1 MYYNEEKQTL
11 HVQPI
16 EVKTRDESPDAIITV
31 DEKTGDK
38 YITGHAADQVAA
50 VVRMLRE
57 IFGLVETDTL
67 NMFVSARRE
76 VLKYQIVSECFR
88 DIHDPEWQKEWSKI
102 FKKAFA
108 PSGERNI
115 KIDISGVLVHVK
127 LSEAIAKKPV
137 DCINPKFDDC
147 PIRFVELTSKEIQE
161 QVLGNCEGIILDSP
175 NENLT

>member
-1 MYYNEEKQTL
+1 MRVNGLTTVITPNDRADLIGLYYNEEKQTL

-67 NMFVSARRE
+67 NMFVFRE
-76 VLKYQIVSECFR
+76 TR
-88 DIHDPEWQKEWSKI
+88 
-102 FKKAFA
+102 
-108 PSGERNI
+108 
-115 KIDISGVLVHVK
+115 
-127 LSEAIAKKPV
+127 
-137 DCINPKFDDC
+137 
-147 PIRFVELTSKEIQE
+147 
-161 QVLGNCEGIILDSP
+161 SP
-175 NENLT
+175 

>member
-102 FKKAFA
+102 FKK
-108 PSGERNI
+108 PLRPPE
-115 KIDISGVLVHVK
+115 
-127 LSEAIAKKPV
+127 SE
-137 DCINPKFDDC
+137 
-147 PIRFVELTSKEIQE
+147 TSKSIFP
-161 QVLGNCEGIILDSP
+161 VYLFM
-175 NENLT
+175 